1 MIRSWQTHADEKLW
15 QLQFKN
21 AQMTINC
28 LLYVVCGLAAHRKI
42 RDFKIEGEVSDG
54 EEHDLLEECPEQ
66 VILDVTPEHDPD
78 LHLAVLLL
86 REIIAA
92 SVDQYLHINKHA
104 Q

>member
-1 MIRSWQTHADEKLW
+1 MSR
-15 QLQFKN
+15 
-21 AQMTINC
+21 INC
-28 LLYVVCGLAAHRKI
+28 LVTHPLPPVSMTGHLILIRSAHRKI
-42 RDFKIEGEVSDG
+42 GDLKVEGEVSDG

-86 REIIAA
+86 RVIIAA
-92 SVDQYLHINKHA
+92 SVDQYLRSNKHA

>member
-1 MIRSWQTHADEKLW
+1 MSR
-15 QLQFKN
+15 
-21 AQMTINC
+21 INC
-28 LLYVVCGLAAHRKI
+28 LVTHPLPLPPVSMTSHLILIRSTHRKI
-42 RDFKIEGEVSDG
+42 GDLKVEGEVSNG

-92 SVDQYLHINKHA
+92 SVDQYLHSNKHA